1 MAQEIYNEG
10 RVVGLSAWEL
20 FMRQAVSNGVA
31 PEDIPSE
38 SQWLTAMLGSGA
50 SMILKIPTGTT
61 QGMHE
66 YELPVGS
73 NLAAAGIIVA
83 SPFIGSCEYDLSGWA
98 KKITSYGAMIKNTSG
113 SGNYPTSTSVPYDTT
128 YNNTE
133 YSNCVTEYSKI
144 TDGIVYINNA
154 NWVDAQSTPPQKDID
169 PNFNESTSVVR
180 LYISSTINNDMNLL
194 LTGFTNKRILQ
205 GLSGY
210 ASDSSGGS
218 TDIANND
225 WKNGGMLGPEI
236 IPWASKIIFTVP
248 NAVYNNTMTRTIPS
262 DTSYND
268 GTYYDYTITDHEGS
282 VNYNS
287 ILDFNSINLTDYYD
301 NKRSTFIGDPTLSE
315 DVTQVTDK
323 VNELIAWYPGLTATQ
338 INSATDNSKFF
349 PPALYAAQISDTG
362 TQTLVPVDIAAPGTV
377 KFFKTSAE
385 AIAYNSL
392 IPDNYGAYI
401 DPTYGTYIF
410 TPKTSTGNKESGTG
424 RLKYNSGTSTYGGYY
439 PTCSMDIHLA
449 DKLSRVI
456 TLTNPGG
463 GDWNWH
469 GNQGVIFASY
479 NSPGIGGTPGP
490 SYSWRSGNI
499 SWDQLFTGMYNGS
512 SVNLLGQNAGS
523 YATEL
528 DKYTTLG
535 VLSTFNDNITWTIP
549 PISNIGATKFTVDAR
564 GSNSVEITSTS
575 ASDSTKVVKIEDG
588 KSIKVGTQFIEFA
601 DGKRL
606 YISGTQPTGSIP
618 NGSIGIGW

>member
-66 YELPVGS
+66 YPLPVGS
-73 NLAAAGIIVA
+73 NLAAAGVIIA

-113 SGNYPTSTSVPYDTT
+113 SGNYPTSNSVPYSNSYDEA
-128 YNNTE
+128 E
-133 YSNCVTEYSKI
+133 YSICVTEYSKI

-154 NWVDAQSTPPQKDID
+154 NWVDVQSTPPQKDID
-169 PNFNESTSVVR
+169 PNFNESTSVIR
-180 LYISSTINNDMNLL
+180 LYVSSTINNDMNLL

-210 ASDSSGGS
+210 ASDTSGGS
-218 TDIANND
+218 TDTVNND

-248 NAVYNNTMTRTIPS
+248 SAVYNNSMTRTIPS

-268 GTYYDYTITDHEGS
+268 GTYYKYTISNHEGA

-287 ILDFNSINLTDYYD
+287 ILDFNSINLTDYYT
-301 NKRSTFIGDPTLSE
+301 NKSSTFVGSPTLSE
-315 DVTQVTDK
+315 YVTQVNDK
-323 VNELIAWYPGLTATQ
+323 VNELVAWYPGLTAAK
-338 INSATDNSKFF
+338 INSATDNSNFF
-349 PPALYAAQISDTG
+349 PPALYAAQVTGEG
-362 TQTLVPVDIAAPGTV
+362 TQTLVPIDTAAPGTMKV
-377 KFFKTSAE
+377 FKTSDE
-385 AIAYNSL
+385 ATAYNSL
-392 IPDNYGAYI
+392 MPDNYGAYI
-401 DPTYGTYIF
+401 DSTYGTYVF

-424 RLKYNSGTSTYGGYY
+424 RLGFSGGDY
-439 PTCSMDIHLA
+439 PTCSMELYLA
-449 DKLSRVI
+449 DKFSRVV

-463 GDWNWH
+463 SDWNWR
-469 GNQGVIFASY
+469 GNEGVIPLSY
-479 NSPGIGGTPGP
+479 SSPGISGTAGP
-490 SYSWRSGNI
+490 NYSWRSGNI
-499 SWDQLFTGMYNGS
+499 CWPNLFSSMYAGE
-512 SVNLLGQNAGS
+512 SVNLLGTNMSS

-528 DKYTTLG
+528 NEDNTLG
-535 VLSTFNDNITWTIP
+535 IKSTFNDNISWTIP
-549 PISNIGATKFTVDAR
+549 AISNIGATKFTVDAR

-588 KSIKVGTQFIEFA
+588 KSVKVGTQFIEFA